1 MPLTSNNDDNP
12 NQFAHHNHNVLS
24 LPSSSSLS
32 FWPSSSSTVN
42 DHSTSSS
49 MTTLKPGINFGL
61 WSDWSS
67 RNRLQQLAT
76 DIFGK
81 QLPKRNSQS
90 SSSVSTLRQPSS
102 ITNLINQFTS
112 NNNQNNNN
120 NRRFTYVWHPRSWID
135 LISNYNQQQQQQQR

>member
-1 MPLTSNNDDNP
+1 MPLTSNDDNP

-24 LPSSSSLS
+24 SPSSSSLS
-32 FWPSSSSTVN
+32 FWPSSSTVN

-112 NNNQNNNN
+112 NMNNNQNNNN